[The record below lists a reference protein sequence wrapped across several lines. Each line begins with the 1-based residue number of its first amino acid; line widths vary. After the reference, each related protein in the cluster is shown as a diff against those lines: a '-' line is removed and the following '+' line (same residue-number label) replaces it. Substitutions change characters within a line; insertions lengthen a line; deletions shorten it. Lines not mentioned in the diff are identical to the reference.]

1 MEYPMKR
8 WNLILSLTLAA
19 LVLVGCKGDDVAAKD
34 DAAPATNEER
44 VLMEGLTVKDVVVGS
59 GQEAAKGD
67 VITVHYTGWV
77 YNDGVKAEEP
87 FDSSLKHGQPIS
99 FPVGVGRL
107 IRGWDEGIPGM
118 KVGGKRE
125 LVISPDM
132 GYGARG
138 AGDAIPPNATLFF
151 EVELVDIP
159 TVEIIDNAVGDGA
172 VAEAGDGVKVHYTG
186 WLYEDGAKK
195 GEPFDSS
202 LNRGQPFGFQLGAGM
217 VIPGW
222 DQGVEGMKVGG
233 KRTLIIPP
241 SLGYGARGAGAAI
254 PPNATLY
261 FDVELLE
268 VEGK

>member
-1 MEYPMKR
+1 MKQ
-8 WNLILSLTLAA
+8 WNLILALSLTA
-19 LVLVGCKGDDVAAKD
+19 LVVVGCNGDDVAAKD
-34 DAAPATNEER
+34 DAAPAATNEER
-44 VLMEGLTVKDVVVGS
+44 VLMEGLIVKDVVEGDGVVA
-59 GQEAAKGD
+59 EKGD
-67 VITVHYTGWV
+67 VVTVHYTGWV
-77 YNDGVKAEEP
+77 YNDGVKAAEP
-87 FDSSLKHGQPIS
+87 FDSSIPRGEPTS

-125 LVISPDM
+125 LVISPEM

-138 AGDAIPPNATLFF
+138 AGDAIPPDATLFF
-151 EVELVDIP
+151 EVELVDVP
-159 TVEIIDNAVGDGA
+159 RVEMEDTVVGDGP
-172 VAEAGDGVKVHYTG
+172 VAEEGDNVKVHYTG

-202 LNRGQPFGFQLGAGM
+202 HNRNQPFGFQLGAGM

-222 DQGVEGMKVGG
+222 DQGVQGMQVGG
-233 KRTLIIPP
+233 QRTLIIPP

-254 PPNATLY
+254 PPNSTLI